1 MGAGFKFK
9 RKQRSEVYPDMKTYT
24 VEELFS
30 DIPGDPANVL
40 LTFPQ
45 EMLESVGWEP
55 GDTLNIRTEDDK
67 IIIGK
72 KHGHA

>member
-1 MGAGFKFK
+1 
-9 RKQRSEVYPDMKTYT
+9 MKTYT

-40 LTFPQ
+40 LTFPA
-45 EMLESVGWEP
+45 EVSESVGWEP
-55 GDTLNIRTEDDK
+55 GDTLCIRTEDDK

-72 KHGHA
+72 KHGHV

>member
-1 MGAGFKFK
+1 M
-9 RKQRSEVYPDMKTYT
+9 VMKTYT

-40 LTFPQ
+40 LTFPP
-45 EMLESVGWEP
+45 EVLESVCWEP

-72 KHGHA
+72 KHGNA

>member
-1 MGAGFKFK
+1 M
-9 RKQRSEVYPDMKTYT
+9 VMKTYT

-40 LTFPQ
+40 LTFPP
-45 EMLESVGWEP
+45 EVLESVCWEV
-55 GDTLNIRTEDDK
+55 GDTLSIRAEDDK

-72 KHGHA
+72 KHGHV